1 MNSMASP
8 EADVDLDQALSAH
21 SGHHRAMT
29 VAASVSHTLVLG
41 IGNTLL
47 SDDGVGVRIVE
58 SLRGD
63 ADMARR
69 MLVDGGTLSFS
80 LLTQLEDAQAMLVVD
95 AANLGAAAGTVRVYE
110 SDAMDQFIRRAGP
123 RSVHEVGLADVMDM
137 ARLHG
142 CLPPQR
148 ALVCV
153 QPERVEWGEALSP
166 AVEAATPRACQ
177 QIRELLSR
185 WAS

>member
-1 MNSMASP
+1 
-8 EADVDLDQALSAH
+8 
-21 SGHHRAMT
+21 MT
-29 VAASVSHTLVLG
+29 VTIAASRTLLLG

-47 SDDGVGVRIVE
+47 GDDGVGVRIVE

-63 ADMARR
+63 PDMAQQT
-69 MLVDGGTLSFS
+69 LVDGGTLSFS
-80 LLTQLEDAQAMLVVD
+80 LLSELEDAHSMLVVD

-142 CLPPQR
+142 CLPSRR
-148 ALVCV
+148 AIVCV
-153 QPERVEWGEALSP
+153 QPARIEWSETLSP
-166 AVEAATPRACQ
+166 AVEAATEHARV
-177 QIRELLSR
+177 QIRDLLSR
-185 WAS
+185 WTS

>member
-1 MNSMASP
+1 
-8 EADVDLDQALSAH
+8 
-21 SGHHRAMT
+21 MT
-29 VAASVSHTLVLG
+29 VTIAASRTLLLG

-47 SDDGVGVRIVE
+47 GDDGVGVRIIE

-63 ADMARR
+63 PDMAQQT
-69 MLVDGGTLSFS
+69 LVDGGTLSFS
-80 LLTQLEDAQAMLVVD
+80 LLSELEDAHSMLVVD

-142 CLPPQR
+142 CLPSRR
-148 ALVCV
+148 AIVCV
-153 QPERVEWGEALSP
+153 QPARIEWSETLSP
-166 AVEAATPRACQ
+166 AVEAATEHARV
-177 QIRELLSR
+177 QIRDLLSR
-185 WAS
+185 WTS

>member
-1 MNSMASP
+1 MGSP
-8 EADVDLDQALSAH
+8 RADVDLGQALSFR
-21 SGHHRAMT
+21 SGHHRSMT
-29 VAASVSHTLVLG
+29 VTAAVSRTLVLG

-47 SDDGVGVRIVE
+47 GDDGVGVRIVE

-63 ADMARR
+63 PDMAQRT
-69 MLVDGGTLSFS
+69 LVDGGTLSFS
-80 LLTQLEDAQAMLVVD
+80 LLNELEDAHTMLVVD
-95 AANLGAAAGTVRVYE
+95 AANLGAVAGTVRVYE

-142 CLPPQR
+142 CLPSRR
-148 ALVCV
+148 AIVCV
-153 QPERVEWGEALSP
+153 QPERIEWSETLSP
-166 AVEAATPRACQ
+166 AVQAATERARV
-177 QIRELLSR
+177 QIRDLLFR

>member
-1 MNSMASP
+1 
-8 EADVDLDQALSAH
+8 
-21 SGHHRAMT
+21 MT
-29 VAASVSHTLVLG
+29 VAVAASNTLVLG

-47 SDDGVGVRIVE
+47 GDDGVGVRIIE
-58 SLRGD
+58 SLRRD
-63 ADMARR
+63 TDMAQRT
-69 MLVDGGTLSFS
+69 LVDGGTLSFS
-80 LLTQLEDAQAMLVVD
+80 LLSELEDAQAMLVVD
-95 AANLGAAAGTVRVYE
+95 AANLGAAPGTVRVYE

-153 QPERVEWGEALSP
+153 QPERIEWSEMLSP
-166 AVEAATPRACQ
+166 AVEAATVRARA

>member
-1 MNSMASP
+1 
-8 EADVDLDQALSAH
+8 
-21 SGHHRAMT
+21 MT
-29 VAASVSHTLVLG
+29 VTIAASRTLLLG

-47 SDDGVGVRIVE
+47 GDDGVGVRIVE

-63 ADMARR
+63 PDMAQQT
-69 MLVDGGTLSFS
+69 LVDGGTLSFS
-80 LLTQLEDAQAMLVVD
+80 LLSELEDAHSMLVVD

-142 CLPPQR
+142 CLPSRR
-148 ALVCV
+148 AIVCV
-153 QPERVEWGEALSP
+153 QPARFEWSETLSP
-166 AVEAATPRACQ
+166 AVEAATEHARV
-177 QIRELLSR
+177 QIRDLLSR
-185 WAS
+185 WTS

>member
-1 MNSMASP
+1 MGSP
-8 EADVDLDQALSAH
+8 QANVDLDQALGFR

-29 VAASVSHTLVLG
+29 VAVSVSHTLVLG

-47 SDDGVGVRIVE
+47 GDDGVGVRIVE

-63 ADMARR
+63 ADMAQRA
-69 MLVDGGTLSFS
+69 LVDGGTLSFS
-80 LLTQLEDAQAMLVVD
+80 LLSQLEDAEAMLVVD

-153 QPERVEWGEALSP
+153 QPDRIEWSEKLSP
-166 AVEAATPRACQ
+166 VVEAATAHARQ